1 MLSGKFLLQH
11 GKLGLR
17 QFSTHKLTQQ
27 KGLKNAMTKAFQIPQ
42 RNARTHARANVRSW
56 ETAKAPTRLGAENI
70 GRAVLGGACAAGV
83 GALCFYGLGLSNDVG
98 AIDKA
103 RFWPDEMRQRVK
115 STYLYFTGSLGIT
128 AVSAFY
134 LSRSKAV
141 FRMMNAN
148 RWLVFGGSL
157 AAMIGS
163 SIACQSIEYQ
173 PGFNAKHLAWT
184 AHSGIVGVVIA
195 PLMLVGGPLVL
206 RAAAYT
212 AGTVA
217 ALSLTAACAPDE
229 KFLTWG
235 GPLSLAL
242 GGICVASIGGMFLPA
257 TSAVAPAISSLVT
270 YGGLVVFGGFMLYD
284 TQKIIKHAELTTYS
298 GKSYD
303 PINASIGI
311 YMDTIN
317 IFIRILM
324 IMAGN
329 NRRK

>member
-1 MLSGKFLLQH
+1 MLAPKLLVRLSQTNI
-11 GKLGLR
+11 R
-17 QFSTHKLTQQ
+17 NFSQST
-27 KGLKNAMTKAFQIPQ
+27 ATKAFKNQFNKTLSQ
-42 RNARTHARANVRSW
+42 QTKRNAQSRASRVRTWEATKTKSKSSANDY
-56 ETAKAPTRLGAENI
+56 
-70 GRAVLGGACAAGV
+70 GRMVLGGASAAGV

-103 RFWPDEMRQRVK
+103 RFWPQEMRDRIK

-128 AVSAFY
+128 ALSSFY
-134 LSRSKAV
+134 LSKSQV
-141 FRMMNAN
+141 VYRMMGAN
-148 RWLVFGGSL
+148 PWIVFGGSMV
-157 AAMIGS
+157 AMIGS
-163 SIACQSIEYQ
+163 SIACRSIEYEK
-173 PGFNAKHLAWT
+173 GVNAKHFAWA
-184 AHSGIVGVVIA
+184 AHSGIVGLVIA
-195 PLMLVGGPLVL
+195 PMMLMGGPMVL

-212 AGTVA
+212 AGTVG
-217 ALSLTAACAPDE
+217 ALSLTAACAPDD

-257 TSAVAPAISSLVT
+257 ASAAQPIIGSIVT

-284 TQKIIKHAELTTYS
+284 TQKIIKHAEISTYN
-298 GKSYD
+298 GQKYD

-324 IMAGN
+324 IMSGN